1 MSNPGKTLIWLRTS
15 IRVCDNPL
23 WSLTTSLNHA
33 DSSQVVLTPCY
44 VQDEQHGYGHRRTAL
59 KQKNIEDFVA
69 WADTVQ
75 LKVTVLSAGTY
86 REAAAELLHFIANHG
101 ITELWADREYGLN
114 ERRRDAW
121 VGKQL
126 AKQNIAFQLS
136 EDRLTFPPQELL
148 TQQHKPYQVYS
159 AFKKAWRARWQ
170 TEPQLV
176 WPMPQWAQSL
186 PAMEQQAQ
194 DALNHYVACSVGHYD
209 ERRND
214 LEPPVM
220 SGLSPF
226 NTIGLLNTRQ
236 AFAATASL
244 PPNESITTWLDE
256 WIWREFF
263 YAVGYHFPD
272 VYRRK
277 ALQAWTDGIAWH
289 ASDTRLQAWQAGQT
303 GYPIIDAAMRQLEA
317 TGRMPNRARMFTA
330 AFLVKDLHIDW
341 RHGES
346 WFLQQLHDADFAV
359 NNGNW
364 QWGASTGVDA
374 APYFRVFNPLRQ
386 AERFDPEGDY
396 VRAWV
401 PELAHI
407 TGKAIHDPSPEQR
420 QAAGYPAPIVIH
432 KDAAAATKALFSAA
446 KKEATAL

>member
-1 MSNPGKTLIWLRTS
+1 MSNPNKTLIWLRTS

-23 WSLTTSLNHA
+23 WSLTHA
-33 DSSQVVLTPCY
+33 LDQIEHVEVILTPCY
-44 VQDEQHGYGHRRTAL
+44 GQDQQHGYGRRRTAL
-59 KQKNIEDFVA
+59 KQQAIKDFVA
-69 WADTVQ
+69 WAQSVH
-75 LKVTVLSAGTY
+75 LKVTISTADTY
-86 REAAAELLHFIANHG
+86 REAAAELIALIHKHQVSA
-101 ITELWADREYGLN
+101 LWADREYGLN

-126 AKQNIAFQLS
+126 AAANIPFQLS
-136 EDRLTFPPQELL
+136 EDRLTFPPQEML
-148 TQQHKPYQVYS
+148 TQQQKPYQIYT

-170 TEPQLV
+170 ANPQSV
-176 WPMPQWAQSL
+176 WPMPKWAIGL
-186 PAMEQQAQ
+186 PNLEQQAQ
-194 DALNHYVACSVGHYD
+194 NDLNQFVEQSVAQYD
-209 ERRND
+209 DRRNN
-214 LEPPVM
+214 LEPPIM
-220 SGLSPF
+220 SGLSPY

-236 AFAATASL
+236 AFAAVASV
-244 PPNESITTWLDE
+244 PTSESITTWLDE

-277 ALQAWTDGIAWH
+277 ALQAWTDAITWH
-289 ASDTRLQAWQAGQT
+289 KPDARLSAWQLGQT
-303 GYPIIDAAMRQLEA
+303 GYPIIDAAMRQLKA

-330 AFLVKDLHIDW
+330 AFLVKDLHVDW

-386 AERFDPEGDY
+386 AVRFDPDGDY

-407 TGKAIHDPSPEQR
+407 TGKDIHDPSTEQR
-420 QAAGYPAPIVIH
+420 QSAGYPAPIVIH
-432 KDAAAATKALFSAA
+432 KEAAAATKALFAAA
-446 KKEATAL
+446 KHKAAHS